1 MPDADVP
8 PRGRLALG
16 GSILVAGLLCPLL
29 VPLVTASGLPAGW
42 KATLSGLLLLGIPEV
57 FMLVAVAVMGK
68 AGYAYLKAKALGF
81 LKRHVAPPDTVG
93 RTRYR
98 IGLVLFVL
106 PVLYGWLG
114 PYVRHVLP
122 DSDAGGLW
130 PHVGGDLVFVTS
142 LFVLGGDFWD
152 KVRALF
158 VHGARATFAT
168 SSATARTEEDH

>member
-16 GSILVAGLLCPLL
+16 GLILVVGLLCPLL

-57 FMLVAVAVMGK
+57 FMLAAVAVMGK
-68 AGYAYLKAKALGF
+68 AGYAYLKAKALGI
-81 LKRHVAPPDTVG
+81 LKRHFAPPDTVG

-98 IGLVLFVL
+98 IGLAMFLL

-122 DSDAGGLW
+122 ESDAGGLW
-130 PHVGGDLVFVTS
+130 PHVVGDLVFVAS

-158 VHGARATFAT
+158 VHGAKATL
-168 SSATARTEEDH
+168 SREGN

>member
-1 MPDADVP
+1 MPDADAP

-16 GSILVAGLLCPLL
+16 GSILVVGLLCPLL

-68 AGYAYLKAKALGF
+68 AGYAYLKTKALGF

-93 RTRYR
+93 ATRYR
-98 IGLVLFVL
+98 IGLVMFLL

-114 PYVRHVLP
+114 PYLRHVLP
-122 DSDAGGLW
+122 DSDVGGLW
-130 PHVGGDLVFVTS
+130 PHLGGDLMFLAS
-142 LFVLGGDFWD
+142 LIVLGGDFWD

-158 VHGARATFAT
+158 VHGAKATIVP
-168 SSATARTEEDH
+168 SSAPTGNQKDN

>member
-122 DSDAGGLW
+122 DSDAGVLW

>member
-1 MPDADVP
+1 VPDVDVP

-16 GSILVAGLLCPLL
+16 GSILVVGLLCPLL
-29 VPLVTASGLPAGW
+29 VPLATASGLPAGW
-42 KATLSGLLLLGIPEV
+42 RATLSGLLLLGIPEV
-57 FMLVAVAVMGK
+57 FMLAAVAVMGK
-68 AGYAYLKAKALGF
+68 AGYAYLKARALGF

-98 IGLVLFVL
+98 IGLVMFLL

-130 PHVGGDLVFVTS
+130 PHLGGDLIFVAS

-158 VHGARATFAT
+158 VHE
-168 SSATARTEEDH
+168 ATARFPAANPKEGR